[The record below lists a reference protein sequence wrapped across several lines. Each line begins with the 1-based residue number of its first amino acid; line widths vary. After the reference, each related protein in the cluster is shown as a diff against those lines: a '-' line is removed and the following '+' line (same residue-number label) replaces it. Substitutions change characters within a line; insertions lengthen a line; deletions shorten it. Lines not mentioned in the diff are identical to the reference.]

1 MLLIPQDPTLSA
13 PSDDYEDYYEN
24 DENQNS
30 VDYDGDYDL
39 SPQTGG
45 STTKAK
51 IVRENSIVITGWA
64 NRYHKYIPKS
74 SELYKGK
81 SVKEWIEICVQCLKL
96 PIRPLISEIPRTG
109 RQRLNKN

>member
-1 MLLIPQDPTLSA
+1 MAENIELQIPLNTEASSRSSRTQNKSCMFRRKCFASFIISGGIVLAIIIAVMLLIPQDPTLSA

-45 STTKAK
+45 YTTKA
-51 IVRENSIVITGWA
+51 EIT
-64 NRYHKYIPKS
+64 NVS
-74 SELYKGK
+74 
-81 SVKEWIEICVQCLKL
+81 
-96 PIRPLISEIPRTG
+96 
-109 RQRLNKN
+109 

>member
-1 MLLIPQDPTLSA
+1 MFCVVYHICGIVLAIIIAVMLLIPQDPTLSA

-45 STTKAK
+45 YTTKA
-51 IVRENSIVITGWA
+51 EIT
-64 NRYHKYIPKS
+64 NVS
-74 SELYKGK
+74 
-81 SVKEWIEICVQCLKL
+81 
-96 PIRPLISEIPRTG
+96 
-109 RQRLNKN
+109 